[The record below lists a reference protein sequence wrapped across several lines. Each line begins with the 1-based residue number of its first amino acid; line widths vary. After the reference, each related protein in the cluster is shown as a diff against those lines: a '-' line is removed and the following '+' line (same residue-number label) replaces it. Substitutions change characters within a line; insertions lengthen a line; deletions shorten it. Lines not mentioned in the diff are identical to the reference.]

1 MVASVYGRRG
11 QRKTDDFVK
20 KFIETFSG
28 DKGNKVIPL
37 FEGDVDWSSLIDE
50 IFSHDKIICWW

>member
-1 MVASVYGRRG
+1 MMKVLNIVRS
-11 QRKTDDFVK
+11 TPDDFVK
-20 KFIETFSG
+20 KFIETFSE
-28 DKGNKVIPL
+28 DKGNKVIAL

>member
-1 MVASVYGRRG
+1 MMKVLNIVRSAP
-11 QRKTDDFVK
+11 DDFVK
-20 KFIETFSG
+20 KLIETFSE
-28 DKGNKVIPL
+28 DKGNKVIAL

>member
-1 MVASVYGRRG
+1 MKVLNIVRS
-11 QRKTDDFVK
+11 TPDDFVK
-20 KFIETFSG
+20 KFIETFSE

>member
-1 MVASVYGRRG
+1 MMKVLNIVRTAP
-11 QRKTDDFVK
+11 DDFVK

-28 DKGNKVIPL
+28 DKGNKVIAL

-50 IFSHDKIICWW
+50 IFSHDRIICWW